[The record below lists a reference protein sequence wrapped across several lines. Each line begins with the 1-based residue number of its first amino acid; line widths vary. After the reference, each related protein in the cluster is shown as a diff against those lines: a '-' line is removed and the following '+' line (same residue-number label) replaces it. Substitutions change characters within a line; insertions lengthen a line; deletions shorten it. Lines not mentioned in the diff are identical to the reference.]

1 MILVIR
7 KIKLGW
13 NSNLIPRD
21 DETQK
26 IWSLLQINISPIS
39 HAVIVE
45 ILKKSLRIT
54 AECEK
59 QCIAVTNDLEI
70 AKVAYHVQPEEKP
83 DFDSTFIPLGAFY
96 LEMVLFHAHGRFI
109 AECGGPHIL
118 NECVVLV
125 KGSTKS
131 FQTSKIYNRWKRM
144 LEILVLAVVY
154 GKIIL

>member
-1 MILVIR
+1 M
-7 KIKLGW
+7 
-13 NSNLIPRD
+13 
-21 DETQK
+21 
-26 IWSLLQINISPIS
+26 
-39 HAVIVE
+39 
-45 ILKKSLRIT
+45 
-54 AECEK
+54 
-59 QCIAVTNDLEI
+59 
-70 AKVAYHVQPEEKP
+70 AYHVQPEEKP

-96 LEMVLFHAHGRFI
+96 LEMVLFHAHSRFI